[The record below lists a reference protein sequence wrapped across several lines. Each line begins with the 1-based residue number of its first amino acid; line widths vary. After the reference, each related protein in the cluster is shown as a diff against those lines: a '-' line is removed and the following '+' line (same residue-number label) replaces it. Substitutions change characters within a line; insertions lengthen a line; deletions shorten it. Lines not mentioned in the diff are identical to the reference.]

1 MNSYLQAMEDV
12 SLMVGKMSG
21 SFTYAEG
28 WRRHLHFGF
37 CGPDDDPLKDLGSDY
52 LINAAYEESLDAM

>member
-1 MNSYLQAMEDV
+1 LA
-12 SLMVGKMSG
+12 VGKMSKK
-21 SFTYAEG
+21 FIYAEG

-52 LINAAYEESLDAM
+52 LINEEYEQDLLK